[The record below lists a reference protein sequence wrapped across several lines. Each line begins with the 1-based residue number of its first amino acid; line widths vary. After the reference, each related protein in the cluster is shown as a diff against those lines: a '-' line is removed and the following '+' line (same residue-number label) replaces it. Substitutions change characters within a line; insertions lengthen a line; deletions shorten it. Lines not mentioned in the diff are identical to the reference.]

1 MTKRTGGKGMPRHVD
16 EIFLDTS
23 GPQNNLRTSHP
34 MELKERSVGRS
45 RDVHRH
51 FRRRPPVQPSVAA
64 RFSGRSFRNARRQV
78 RSKKRVQLKTRALWR
93 HAVKVKGRNPLPRFS
108 RVSRLLR
115 LWSSR
120 PAQMRWNHANVW
132 RGSLFKAC
140 EQQTRPNIPMVK
152 FYIDMM

>member
-1 MTKRTGGKGMPRHVD
+1 MKSSSIQTVRR
-16 EIFLDTS
+16 IIW
-23 GPQNNLRTSHP
+23 
-34 MELKERSVGRS
+34 ELPTTWSSKKDQSDARS

-64 RFSGRSFRNARRQV
+64 RFSGRSFRIARRQV

-93 HAVKVKGRNPLPRFS
+93 HAGVKGRNPLPRFS

-132 RGSLFKAC
+132 GGSLFKACEC
-140 EQQTRPNIPMVK
+140 EQQTRPNIAMVK